1 MPVVTPY
8 IPESITVH
16 LGPPNQ
22 WAENVTV
29 SFSDYIKNVASSEV
43 YPTWTDAA
51 LRANIL
57 AQISFALNRV
67 YTEYYRSRGYD
78 FDITSSTATDQK
90 FIKGRSTFENIDRIV
105 DDIFDNYIRRQG
117 TVEPLAAKFCNG
129 TTVTCEGLSQWGSE
143 DLGLQ
148 GYSSIEILRR
158 YYGDDIELVVD
169 APIQGIQTSYPGTPL
184 RRGDSSEYV
193 TVLQVMLN
201 RISQDYPAIP
211 RIATPD
217 GIFGNRTENAVLA
230 FQRIFNLTP
239 DGIVGKATWYKL
251 VSLYVGVTDL
261 AELLSEGQRYYT
273 VRPPSDVSPIREGD
287 TGLAVTGLQYFLSII
302 SQVNSAFSRLSIDGD
317 FGPSTRQAV
326 IAAQQYFNLPA
337 TGVVDLATWLS
348 IYDEYLAAAEALERD
363 IRLPTSP
370 QSIRDTLLSGQF
382 PGYDLRYGNSDERLT
397 IRSQGKNE

>member
-29 SFSDYIKNVASSEV
+29 SFPDYIKNVASSEV
-43 YPTWTDAA
+43 YPTWTEAA

-169 APIQGIQTSYPGTPL
+169 APIQGIQTSYPGSPL
-184 RRGDSSEYV
+184 RRGDSGEYV

-217 GIFGNRTENAVLA
+217 GIFGNRTENAVTA

-273 VRPPSDVSPIREGD
+273 IQPPTNASPIREGD
-287 TGLAVTGLQYFLSII
+287 TGLPVTGLQYFLSII
-302 SQVNSAFSRLSIDGD
+302 SQVNSAFSRLTIDGD
-317 FGPSTRQAV
+317 FGASTRQAV
-326 IAAQQYFNLPA
+326 VAAQQYFNLPA

-382 PGYDLRYGNSDERLT
+382 PGYDLRYGNSDER
-397 IRSQGKNE
+397 S